1 MDLMPYV
8 ELLRRELAS
17 AAETGGDEARALAER
32 LTAPLESAIRL
43 TLLEALSAATA
54 EITHDLA
61 PGSVHLRLHG
71 RDPDFVVTLP
81 PADPTPEEQTTMA
94 PPALRTDAAAAP
106 AGDAA
111 GHPGSTCASPKTSNS
126 GSRRPPA
133 GNGSRSTP
141 GSSGQPSPHCSPVR
155 SSAPRPAAVPDVV
168 ARAVARASPD
178 GRADRAEN
186 ITDNE

>member
-17 AAETGGDEARALAER
+17 AAETGCDEARALAER

-71 RDPDFVVTLP
+71 RDPDFVVTVP
-81 PADPTPEEQTTMA
+81 PADPTPEEQTTIAA
-94 PPALRTDAAAAP
+94 PPLPTDEAAAP
-106 AGDAA
+106 AGDAGGTSRINLRLPDDVKLRVEEAARRERISVNAWLVRAAVAALQPGQVVGPAA
-111 GHPGSTCASPKTSNS
+111 GRGA
-126 GSRRPPA
+126 GRR
-133 GNGSRSTP
+133 
-141 GSSGQPSPHCSPVR
+141 GSSRGQSVTGW
-155 SSAPRPAAVPDVV
+155 
-168 ARAVARASPD
+168 AR
-178 GRADRAEN
+178 
-186 ITDNE
+186 